1 MEKCLYDGKV
11 LYAYQVLRDFEF
23 EQKIRKLAATVVHP
37 YFFGMENREQN
48 VSHIVIKKNVDMAI
62 TAKSRVIFSNLFKD
76 SLLP

>member
-23 EQKIRKLAATVVHP
+23 EQKIRKCQTLTCCDCGASV
-37 YFFGMENREQN
+37 FFGMENREQN

-62 TAKSRVIFSNLFKD
+62 TAKAE
-76 SLLP
+76 